1 MWGKRGESEER
12 WQKRKTRA
20 GGESPNKREEL
31 REEKKKKKVD
41 CKRLP
46 VPVLAAQNCV
56 MGLQVAKFLGSRW
69 GGEMIVC

>member
-31 REEKKKKKVD
+31 REEKKKKS
-41 CKRLP
+41 
-46 VPVLAAQNCV
+46 
-56 MGLQVAKFLGSRW
+56 GLQKASCPSAGCSELCDGAASGKIPWVTLG
-69 GGEMIVC
+69 GK

>member
-31 REEKKKKKVD
+31 REEKKKKKS
-41 CKRLP
+41 
-46 VPVLAAQNCV
+46 
-56 MGLQVAKFLGSRW
+56 GLQKASCPSAGCSELCDGAASGKIPWVTLG
-69 GGEMIVC
+69 GK